1 MMQAIGQA
9 LARLCIWIVGLPSVS
24 LEARRAEAA
33 KEARHNVTLAI
44 GYRTGGDDEPDA
56 DDQAGE
62 SIDARGFGFAEYS
75 EHDDEGDAEDRRPR

>member
-9 LARLCIWIVGLPSVS
+9 LARLCIWIVGLPPVS

-33 KEARHNVTLAI
+33 KEARRNVTLAI
-44 GYRTGGDDEPDA
+44 GYRDTGGDDEPS
-56 DDQAGE
+56 GE

-75 EHDDEGDAEDRRPR
+75 ERDGDDRDDAEDRGHR